1 MLPVMMVHVYTE
13 NEIIKEWFREVR
25 INSGKSRFGYYNI
38 TTKFDLTL
46 VCWSVIEL
54 AERSLYSFTLPVDN
68 TVFH

>member
-1 MLPVMMVHVYTE
+1 MLMMVHVYTE

-38 TTKFDLTL
+38 TTNFDLTL

-54 AERSLYSFTLPVDN
+54 AETKYLQKDPCTVLLYR
-68 TVFH
+68 